1 MSDVD
6 KRTLT
11 DIETAVEDNSAREDQ
26 VNEVKSD
33 EDITKKAEEIFRQMT
48 LMHEQLQVL
57 IKKSVGGE
65 REKKGEVEDGKND
78 NMVGEDTDT
87 ESFCPCK
94 QRMKGVSKNFLEHS
108 SEEL

>member
-1 MSDVD
+1 MKQQPYYHASRESGGKEDRVSDVD

-33 EDITKKAEEIFRQMT
+33 EDITKKAEEMFRQMT

-57 IKKSVGGE
+57 IRKSVPDGGE
-65 REKKGEVEDGKND
+65 REKKGEVEDGKKD
-78 NMVGEDTDT
+78 KMVDEDTDT
-87 ESFCPCK
+87 
-94 QRMKGVSKNFLEHS
+94 
-108 SEEL
+108 